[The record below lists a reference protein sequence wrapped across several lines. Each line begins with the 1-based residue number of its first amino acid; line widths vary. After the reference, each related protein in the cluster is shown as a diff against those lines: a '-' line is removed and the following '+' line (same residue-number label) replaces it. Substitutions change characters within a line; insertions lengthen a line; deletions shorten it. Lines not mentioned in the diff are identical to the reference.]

1 MKDDFG
7 GSNTPPEF
15 KDLWQTPLP
24 LFKDVKLCPKLD
36 LST

>member
-1 MKDDFG
+1 MADFG

-24 LFKDVKLCPKLD
+24 LFKALD
-36 LST
+36 LNSFSK